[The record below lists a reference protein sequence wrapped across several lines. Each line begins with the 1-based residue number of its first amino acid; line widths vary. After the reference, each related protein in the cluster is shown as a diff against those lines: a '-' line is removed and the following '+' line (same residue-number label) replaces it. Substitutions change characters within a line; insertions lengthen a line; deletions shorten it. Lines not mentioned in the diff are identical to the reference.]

1 MMDHKR
7 YSDIQSI
14 YPKNRINTSLEV
26 KRLRAKSQA
35 VHNGINK
42 SQDDCIPQKII
53 RSVAYTDKFRVID
66 SHRKSAYVR

>member
-1 MMDHKR
+1 MTKQMMDHKR

-35 VHNGINK
+35 VHNGI
-42 SQDDCIPQKII
+42 
-53 RSVAYTDKFRVID
+53 
-66 SHRKSAYVR
+66 